1 MRVEHLCDM
10 ELAYREES
18 LYQGKLVLA
27 RPYGSQEAS
36 AYGEGD
42 GLVKGD
48 RLKGRARWVNHPHGR
63 SDGVWLPN
71 VHGVIQT
78 EDGASVLFSLHGR
91 TRFVDGGKGRQ
102 LLTVIF
108 ETGDERYSWL
118 NETICVFEGVIDDAA
133 QVFNARVFQCINEM
147 V

>member
-1 MRVEHLCDM
+1 M
-10 ELAYREES
+10 E
-18 LYQGKLVLA
+18 
-27 RPYGSQEAS
+27 YGSQEAS

-42 GLVKGD
+42 GLVKSD
-48 RLKGRARWVNHPHGR
+48 RLKGRARWVNHPHCR

-91 TRFVDGGKGRQ
+91 TSFVEGGKGRQ

-108 ETGDERYSWL
+108 ETGDER
-118 NETICVFEGVIDDAA
+118 IAG
-133 QVFNARVFQCINEM
+133 
-147 V
+147 